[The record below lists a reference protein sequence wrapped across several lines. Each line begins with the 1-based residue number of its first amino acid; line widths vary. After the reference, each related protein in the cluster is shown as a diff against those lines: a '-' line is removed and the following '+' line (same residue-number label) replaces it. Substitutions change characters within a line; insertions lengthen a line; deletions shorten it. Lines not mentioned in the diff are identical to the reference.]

1 MPLMF
6 EFKPKR
12 THTIIATGASSGL
25 GFEVIKQLF
34 EESGKETAYHA
45 IIGARDVQGAI
56 ARFAE
61 LQYDNRHH
69 RIIVLRLELTDL
81 MSVHQFAENAM
92 ARVPDLTP
100 VNYLFLNAG
109 MAKEAGPSSHKS
121 QWCDTQVVNQ
131 LSHHYLMHLLRNKLI
146 ASKSRIVVVS
156 SGGIRRGDPARA
168 ETSLLAGSG
177 ADGFTAYVDSKL
189 TQLMNAHW
197 WRRQLAGSCTVVAVS
212 PGLIP
217 DTGIFRNYDQEKRP
231 TMASTDA
238 KTVEE
243 GAKSLLRAF
252 TCTDMPE
259 DPDRI
264 FLTSWGEWWETS
276 EIQNSL
282 DKELQNKWSPSKQ
295 DIRKD

>member
-6 EFKPKR
+6 QVKPKR

-131 LSHHYLMHLLRNKLI
+131 LSHHYLMHLLRNKLV

-156 SGGIRRGDPARA
+156 SGGIRRGDPGK
-168 ETSLLAGSG
+168 LLA
-177 ADGFTAYVDSKL
+177 AAIAL
-189 TQLMNAHW
+189 P
-197 WRRQLAGSCTVVAVS
+197 R
-212 PGLIP
+212 
-217 DTGIFRNYDQEKRP
+217 
-231 TMASTDA
+231 
-238 KTVEE
+238 
-243 GAKSLLRAF
+243 
-252 TCTDMPE
+252 
-259 DPDRI
+259 
-264 FLTSWGEWWETS
+264 
-276 EIQNSL
+276 
-282 DKELQNKWSPSKQ
+282 
-295 DIRKD
+295 